1 MRRYTN
7 KLKPRNGFTLIEIL
21 LVIGIIAIL
30 AAIVIIAINPAR
42 QLAQARNAQR
52 WADINAILNAVY
64 QYTIDNNGTLPST
77 ISTDGEEICATNAT
91 SCTGL
96 VDLSVLTDNEAYL
109 VSIPIEPLCP
119 PSCDSSGNG
128 VGYEISKDSYGRV
141 TVEATEAE
149 LSVSI
154 SATR

>member
-1 MRRYTN
+1 MSQYIN
-7 KLKPRNGFTLIEIL
+7 KLKSVKGFTLIEIL

-30 AAIVIIAINPAR
+30 AAIVILAINPAR

-52 WADINAILNAVY
+52 WSDINAILNAVH
-64 QYTIDNNGTLPST
+64 QYIIDNNGTLPSSIT
-77 ISTDGEEICATNAT
+77 TSGNEICKTNAT

-96 VDLSVLTDNEAYL
+96 VDLSVLTTNETYL

-119 PSCDSSGNG
+119 PACDSSGQG
-128 VGYEISKDSYGRV
+128 VGYEIYKDAYDRV

-149 LSVSI
+149 LGVSVI
-154 SATR
+154 VTR